1 MRRLVLAV
9 LTFFISLAAQ
19 ATDINV
25 VGHFPGKALLI
36 VDGGR
41 PKIYPVGATIA
52 SGVKLLASDSAGA
65 TFDFNGKKEVLAMG
79 QQYGTMSSADGGSV
93 TLSADKRGHFIAEG
107 QINGGMVR
115 MLVDTGASL
124 VSLPAQDAIRLG
136 INYREGQVGYSNT
149 ANGVKQIYLVKL
161 DTIKVGSI
169 VLHQV
174 DASVSEGGL
183 PIILLGMSFLN
194 RTEMQRNGDK
204 MTLKKLY

>member
-1 MRRLVLAV
+1 
-9 LTFFISLAAQ
+9 
-19 ATDINV
+19 
-25 VGHFPGKALLI
+25 
-36 VDGGR
+36 
-41 PKIYPVGATIA
+41 
-52 SGVKLLASDSAGA
+52 
-65 TFDFNGKKEVLAMG
+65 
-79 QQYGTMSSADGGSV
+79 
-93 TLSADKRGHFIAEG
+93 
-107 QINGGMVR
+107 MVR